1 MCMHMHMHMH
11 MCMYVHMTCTC
22 TCDMCMSCVRVRTA
36 RFREHAYVS
45 GMSGLLW
52 SMRKNRLYDLDQIS
66 RRAVRLRA

>member
-1 MCMHMHMHMH
+1 MHVHAHAHAHAHVHVCAHDMHMH
-11 MCMYVHMTCTC
+11 
-22 TCDMCMSCVRVRTA
+22 MCMSCVRVRTA

>member
-1 MCMHMHMHMH
+1 
-11 MCMYVHMTCTC
+11 
-22 TCDMCMSCVRVRTA
+22 MSCVRVRTA